1 MVGLCKVTSLSCWI
15 IAFENVPAGTMPEKR
30 DQVSGR
36 VGDEKNARRVLT
48 GIRCLYPGF
57 NYFAFGKEA
66 DGSLPRWADS
76 S

>member
-1 MVGLCKVTSLSCWI
+1 MAELCKVTYLSCWI

-36 VGDEKNARRVLT
+36 VGGEKNARRVLT

>member
-36 VGDEKNARRVLT
+36 VG
-48 GIRCLYPGF
+48 
-57 NYFAFGKEA
+57 GKKM
-66 DGSLPRWADS
+66 PVVC
-76 S
+76 